1 MKLIICG
8 KGGSGKSTLTAMLAH
23 EYARKN
29 FRVLVVDTDESNI
42 GLHRLIGIDA
52 PVDLMEYFGG
62 RPGMKEKI
70 MAAAPDYAKVK
81 LIEEPW
87 KFDSIPADYVSRKDN
102 IALVSIGKIQHSG
115 EGCACPMGMLSRQF
129 LQSLQLA
136 ENDIVIT
143 DTEAGIEHFGR
154 GIDEEADG
162 ILMVLDPSFESVGL
176 AEKITTITDGMGISL
191 YFILNRV
198 NSEMSA
204 TIRKKL
210 SKPANII
217 AEIPDDPE
225 ILSTALSG
233 DAITRQYAPIEAL
246 VKEIPYN

>member
-23 EYARKN
+23 EYARN
-29 FRVLVVDTDESNI
+29 NYRVLVVDTDESNI
-42 GLHRLIGIDA
+42 GLHRLMGFNPPI
-52 PVDLMEYFGG
+52 DLMEYFGG

-70 MAAAPDYAKVK
+70 MAAAPDYASVK

-87 KFDSIPADYVSRKDN
+87 TFDSIPGNFVSRNDN

-129 LQSLQLA
+129 LKSLKLA
-136 ENDIVIT
+136 DNDIVIT

-176 AEKITTITDGMGISL
+176 AEKITTITDGMNIPL

-198 NSEMSA
+198 NSEMSD

-210 SKPANII
+210 SKPDNII
-217 AEIPDDPE
+217 AEIPDDRD
-225 ILSTALSG
+225 ILSTGLSG
-233 DAITRQYAPIEAL
+233 ESLNRRYAPIEAL
-246 VKEIPYN
+246 IKAIPYN

>member
-8 KGGSGKSTLTAMLAH
+8 KGGSGKSTLTALLAH

-29 FRVLVVDTDESNI
+29 FRVLVIDTDESNI

-52 PVDLMEYFGG
+52 PIDLMDYFGG

-70 MAAAPDYAKVK
+70 MAAAPDYASVK

-87 KFDSIPADYVSRKDN
+87 TLDSIPSDFVSRKDN
-102 IALVSIGKIQHSG
+102 VSLVSIGKIQHSG

-129 LQSLQLA
+129 LKSLQLT

-162 ILMVLDPSFESVGL
+162 ILMVLDPSFESVAL
-176 AEKITTITDGMGISL
+176 AEKIATITDGMNIPL
-191 YFILNRV
+191 YYVLNRV
-198 NSEMSA
+198 NTEISA
-204 TIRKKL
+204 AIRKKL
-210 SKPANII
+210 SKPDNVI
-217 AEIPDDPE
+217 AEIPE
-225 ILSTALSG
+225 NTAILSFGLSG
-233 DAITRQYAPIEAL
+233 EPLSQDYPFIQPIVNIL
-246 VKEIPYN
+246 M